1 MKILAASDLHGDIQL
16 VKRLAAKA
24 EKEKVNLVILCGD
37 ITENDDPP
45 AGIIKQ
51 FTDKGK
57 KVMLIPGNHESHAT
71 VDFLAKLYNVYN
83 LHGTGLM
90 LYDLGFFGCGAAN
103 IGYNQLSEEEI
114 FHNLKQGFSKVKDA
128 RKKIM
133 LTHVHPSDSLIAK
146 FTNFVPGS
154 DGVRK
159 AIDHFKPD
167 ILLCGHVHEAEGI
180 EENIGSTRV
189 INVVRNGKIIEL

>member
-1 MKILAASDLHGDIQL
+1 
-16 VKRLAAKA
+16 
-24 EKEKVNLVILCGD
+24 
-37 ITENDDPP
+37 
-45 AGIIKQ
+45 
-51 FTDKGK
+51 
-57 KVMLIPGNHESHAT
+57 
-71 VDFLAKLYNVYN
+71 
-83 LHGTGLM
+83 M